1 MALCADGRHA
11 LMYRGCIDYRELAD
25 GNIEE
30 DSLEGEGEGEERSRK
45 SGTL

>member
-1 MALCADGRHA
+1 
-11 LMYRGCIDYRELAD
+11 MYRGCIDYRELAD

-30 DSLEGEGEGEERSRK
+30 DSLEGEGEGEGEGEERSRK